1 MSDTLPVRR
10 PVRALSVDVARK
22 IAAGEVID
30 RPSAIVRELLD
41 NAVDSGADSIS
52 VEIEGGGIEKIRIAD
67 NGWGMTSEDLQN
79 CARPHCTSKIAD
91 SQDLLNLTTLG
102 FRGEALA
109 SIAAVARLTISS
121 GTKRMKAS
129 ITEDHLIETIP
140 PVQDGKGTIVMS
152 EGLFEN
158 FPARRNFLK
167 RPASES
173 MMCRE
178 VFIEKSLPRPDISF
192 RLTVDGTIRAD
203 LPSGVTLAE
212 RFARALE
219 LKESTNL
226 FSEIKSSGTEA
237 DGISKWSFSLVI
249 GEPSVYRN
257 DRKHIFIFVNGRR
270 VQEFSLMQAIEY
282 GCQGFFPNG
291 SHPVAALFLQVE
303 PKLVDFN
310 IHPAKKEVRF
320 KDISSVHHGVS
331 SAVKNYFKSYG
342 IKSDFEREQ
351 EVQEEIARNEKN
363 SLFQAIIDNE
373 QKLEDS
379 RVAEASLPASHFSS
393 ERNTDVK
400 FNIDH
405 TRSYSSQL
413 AEFALEKETRID
425 ADVRGYGVSAS
436 QPLNVSVSQSL
447 DTSAHDSSVIPA
459 YDSSV
464 IPAHDSS
471 VIPAYDSSVIPAYDS
486 SVIPAHDSSVIPAHD
501 SSVIP
506 ALDAGISSAPTRQ
519 PETKNIRFQTSA
531 SAAQMRFSVPGSPA
545 FAKKDENF
553 IYYGTIFGTFLMA
566 QKGGIFYLIDQHA
579 AHERILFNR
588 LMSGGSEKQELLI
601 PYEIKTS
608 TKEEDDYLSSIQ
620 TTLSTAGFDCEN
632 KGNGSWIF
640 TSTPARWK
648 GSQKDLQ
655 EAIFEKQVSP
665 QEIIYQIA
673 AMTACKAAVKD
684 GTILGPESAE
694 KLAREALDLKDPHC
708 PHGRPVWTT
717 LTKEELFARVRRTR

>member
-1 MSDTLPVRR
+1 MSERR
-10 PVRALSVDVARK
+10 PVKQLSVDVARK

-41 NAVDSGADSIS
+41 NAVDSGATSIN
-52 VEIEGGGIEKIRIAD
+52 VEIEGGGIEKIRISD
-67 NGWGMTSEDLQN
+67 NGAGMTSDDLKN
-79 CARPHCTSKIAD
+79 CARPHCTSKI
-91 SQDLLNLTTLG
+91 SESEDLLNLTTLG

-167 RPASES
+167 RPSSES

-178 VFIEKSLPRPDISF
+178 VFTEKTLPRPDIAF

-219 LKESTNL
+219 LKESTSL
-226 FSEIKSSGTEA
+226 FAEIKSSGTES

-257 DRKHIFIFVNGRR
+257 DRKHIYIFVNGRR

-291 SHPVAALFLQVE
+291 THPVAALFLQVE

-342 IKSDFEREQ
+342 IKSAFEREQ
-351 EVQEEIARNEKN
+351 DFQEEIARNEKN

-373 QKLEDS
+373 QKREDS
-379 RVAEASLPASHFSS
+379 RVAGASLPASHFSS

-405 TRSYSSQL
+405 TRSYSSRL
-413 AEFALEKETRID
+413 AEFALEKETQMN
-425 ADVRGYGVSAS
+425 AAGRGYDAS
-436 QPLNVSVSQSL
+436 RG
-447 DTSAHDSSVIPA
+447 A
-459 YDSSV
+459 
-464 IPAHDSS
+464 
-471 VIPAYDSSVIPAYDS
+471 
-486 SVIPAHDSSVIPAHD
+486 
-501 SSVIP
+501 
-506 ALDAGISSAPTRQ
+506 
-519 PETKNIRFQTSA
+519 ETKNIRFQTSA

-545 FAKKDENF
+545 FAKKDEDF

-566 QKGGIFYLIDQHA
+566 QKGGVFYLIDQHA

-601 PYEIKTS
+601 PYEIKTNS
-608 TKEEDDYLSSIQ
+608 KEEDDYLSLIQ
-620 TTLSTAGFDCEN
+620 STLSTAGFTCEN
-632 KGNGSWIF
+632 KGNGKWIF
-640 TSTPARWK
+640 TSIPARWS

-684 GTILGPESAE
+684 GTILGPEAAE
-694 KLAREALDLKDPHC
+694 QLARDALNLKDPHC

>member
-1 MSDTLPVRR
+1 MSERR
-10 PVRALSVDVARK
+10 PVRQLSVDVARK

-30 RPSAIVRELLD
+30 RPAAIVRELLD
-41 NAVDSGADSIS
+41 NAVDSGATSIN
-52 VEIEGGGIEKIRIAD
+52 VEIEGGGIEKIRISD
-67 NGWGMTSEDLQN
+67 NGAGMTPDDLKN
-79 CARPHCTSKIAD
+79 CARPHCTSKI
-91 SQDLLNLTTLG
+91 SESEDLLNLTTLG

-109 SIAAVARLTISS
+109 SIAAVARLMISS

-167 RPASES
+167 RPSSES

-178 VFIEKSLPRPDISF
+178 VFTEKTLPRPDIAF

-219 LKESTNL
+219 LKESTSL
-226 FSEIKSSGTEA
+226 FAEIKSSGTES
-237 DGISKWSFSLVI
+237 DRVSKWSFSLVI

-257 DRKHIFIFVNGRR
+257 DRKHIYIFVNGRR

-291 SHPVAALFLQVE
+291 THPVAALFLQVE

-320 KDISSVHHGVS
+320 RDISSVHHGVS

-342 IKSDFEREQ
+342 IKSAFEREQ
-351 EVQEEIARNEKN
+351 EIQEVIARNEKN

-373 QKLEDS
+373 QKREDS
-379 RVAEASLPASHFSS
+379 CVAGASLPASHFSS

-405 TRSYSSQL
+405 TRSYSSRL
-413 AEFALEKETRID
+413 AEFALEKETRLD
-425 ADVRGYGVSAS
+425 AAGRGYGVSVS

-447 DTSAHDSSVIPA
+447 DTS
-459 YDSSV
+459 
-464 IPAHDSS
+464 
-471 VIPAYDSSVIPAYDS
+471 
-486 SVIPAHDSSVIPAHD
+486 AHDSSVIPAHD

-506 ALDAGISSAPTRQ
+506 ALDAGISSAPTRH
-519 PETKNIRFQTSA
+519 PETKNIRFKTNA
-531 SAAQMRFSVPGSPA
+531 SAAEMRFSVPGSPA
-545 FAKKDENF
+545 LAKKDEDF

-566 QKGGIFYLIDQHA
+566 QKGGVFYLIDQHA

-601 PYEIKTS
+601 PYEIKTNS
-608 TKEEDDYLSSIQ
+608 KEEDDYLSSIQ
-620 TTLSTAGFDCEN
+620 TTLSTAGFTCEN
-632 KGNGSWIF
+632 KGKGTWIF
-640 TSTPARWK
+640 TSIPARWS

-684 GTILGPESAE
+684 GTILGPEAAE
-694 KLAREALDLKDPHC
+694 QLARDALLLKDPHC

-717 LTKEELFARVRRTR
+717 FTKEELFARVRRTK

>member
-30 RPSAIVRELLD
+30 RPAAIVRELLD
-41 NAVDSGADSIS
+41 NAVDSGATSIN
-52 VEIEGGGIEKIRIAD
+52 VEIEGGGIEKIRISD
-67 NGWGMTSEDLQN
+67 NGAGMTPDDLKN
-79 CARPHCTSKIAD
+79 CARPHCTSKI
-91 SQDLLNLTTLG
+91 SESEDLLNLTTLG

-167 RPASES
+167 RPSSES

-178 VFIEKSLPRPDISF
+178 VFTEKTLPRPDISF

-212 RFARALE
+212 RLARALE
-219 LKESTNL
+219 LKESTSL
-226 FSEIKSSGTEA
+226 FAEIKSSGTES

-257 DRKHIFIFVNGRR
+257 DRKHIYIFVNGRR

-291 SHPVAALFLQVE
+291 THPVAALFLQVE

-310 IHPAKKEVRF
+310 IHPAKREVRF

-342 IKSDFEREQ
+342 IKSAFEREQ

-373 QKLEDS
+373 QKREDS
-379 RVAEASLPASHFSS
+379 RVAGASLPASHFSS

-405 TRSYSSQL
+405 TRSYSSRL
-413 AEFALEKETRID
+413 AEFALEKETRMD
-425 ADVRGYGVSAS
+425 AAGRGYDAS
-436 QPLNVSVSQSL
+436 RG
-447 DTSAHDSSVIPA
+447 A
-459 YDSSV
+459 
-464 IPAHDSS
+464 
-471 VIPAYDSSVIPAYDS
+471 
-486 SVIPAHDSSVIPAHD
+486 
-501 SSVIP
+501 
-506 ALDAGISSAPTRQ
+506 
-519 PETKNIRFQTSA
+519 ETKNIRFQTSA
-531 SAAQMRFSVPGSPA
+531 SAAEMRFSVPGSPA
-545 FAKKDENF
+545 FAKKDEDF

-566 QKGGIFYLIDQHA
+566 QKGGVFYLIDQHA
-579 AHERILFNR
+579 AHERILFNQ

-601 PYEIKTS
+601 PYEIKTNS
-608 TKEEDDYLSSIQ
+608 KEEDDYLSSIQ
-620 TTLSTAGFDCEN
+620 TTLSTAGFTCEN
-632 KGNGSWIF
+632 KGNGTWIF
-640 TSTPARWK
+640 TSIPARWS

-684 GTILGPESAE
+684 GTILGPEAAE
-694 KLAREALDLKDPHC
+694 QLARDALNLKDPHC